1 MKQKAVKIGI
11 TVVVLAG
18 ALAALLMSTLSDGTE
33 YYKHV
38 EEVMANPAQWQGK
51 SLQVHGYVVKDSI
64 LRKRDSLDYKFKVQS
79 KGFVIDASYTGV
91 VPDTFKEGAEVV
103 LTGRLSPHGF
113 DVAPG
118 GVTAKCPSKYVAGQ
132 ASQ

>member
-1 MKQKAVKIGI
+1 MPKKAVRAL
-11 TVVVLAG
+11 VSG
-18 ALAALLMSTLSDGTE
+18 AIVIAALSLLFYTTARDGAQL
-33 YYKHV
+33 YKHV
-38 EEVMANPAQWQGK
+38 EEVTTNPQAWYGKNLQLHGFAKDIKVNPA
-51 SLQVHGYVVKDSI
+51 
-64 LRKRDSLDYKFKVQS
+64 SLDYRFQIQS
-79 KGFVIDASYTGV
+79 QGQVLQASYKGI

-118 GVTAKCPSKYVAGQ
+118 GVTAKCPSKYVAGP

>member
-1 MKQKAVKIGI
+1 MPKKAVRALIS
-11 TVVVLAG
+11 G
-18 ALAALLMSTLSDGTE
+18 AIVIAALSMLFYTTARDGAQL
-33 YYKHV
+33 YKHV
-38 EEVMANPAQWQGK
+38 EEVTPNPQVWYGK
-51 SLQVHGYVVKDSI
+51 NLQLHGFAKDI
-64 LRKRDSLDYKFKVQS
+64 KVNPGSLDYRFQIQS
-79 KGFVIDASYTGV
+79 QGQVLQASYKGI

-118 GVTAKCPSKYVAGQ
+118 GVTAKCPSKYVAGP